1 MEQVQTRCHLNTP
14 RVIGSSGGD
23 QPALHC
29 LSPFYFV
36 SKSHGLDIFAFC
48 NHVTFRVFFSHF
60 LFFLSAGLLGTYI
73 DGKVPGRQ
81 NMDQLLLL
89 HKKYFDLLFRISS
102 TLFCFSW
109 QTLLPLLVHKIKFC
123 FLVCNLFIRRLFLK
137 NGILLQKKLFKT
149 VLLLMAGNRWARNWF
164 VQYRRL
170 IDEQGK

>member
-23 QPALHC
+23 QQALHC

-48 NHVTFRVFFSHF
+48 NHVTFFVTFRVFFPIFNFSVSWTF
-60 LFFLSAGLLGTYI
+60 GDTYI
-73 DGKVPGRQ
+73 DGKVPRRQ

-89 HKKYFDLLFRISS
+89 HKKYFDFLFRISL

-109 QTLLPLLVHKIKFC
+109 QTLLPLLVHKIRFR
-123 FLVCNLFIRRLFLK
+123 FLVCNVFRRLFLL
-137 NGILLQKKLFKT
+137 NGIL
-149 VLLLMAGNRWARNWF
+149 
-164 VQYRRL
+164 
-170 IDEQGK
+170 